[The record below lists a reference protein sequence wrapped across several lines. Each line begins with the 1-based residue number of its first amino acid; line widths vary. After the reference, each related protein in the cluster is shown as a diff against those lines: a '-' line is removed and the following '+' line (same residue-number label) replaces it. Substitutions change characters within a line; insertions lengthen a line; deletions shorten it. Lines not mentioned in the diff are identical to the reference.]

1 MKYLLDTNA
10 LIGLLFRPDFLSD
23 SAISVLLTSENL
35 SVSIASLWE
44 IGIKKSI
51 GKLELDATAEDI
63 SNMCTEMDVRLLN
76 LSPKHIDVMCN
87 LEKIHKDPFDRI
99 IISQAIEEEM
109 ILITSDTII
118 PQYKGLKTLW

>member
-10 LIGLLFRPDFLSD
+10 LIGLLFRPDFLSGIAK
-23 SAISVLLTSENL
+23 SILRTSDNL

-51 GKLELDATAEDI
+51 GKLELDATAEDL
-63 SNMCTEMDVRLLN
+63 SNMCADLGIRLLP
-76 LSPKHIDVMCN
+76 LSPKHIDIMCS

-99 IISQAIEEEM
+99 IISQALEEGM

>member
-63 SNMCTEMDVRLLN
+63 S
-76 LSPKHIDVMCN
+76 K
-87 LEKIHKDPFDRI
+87 
-99 IISQAIEEEM
+99 AIESLRYTLRSNYQANMFEVLRTCGEQIVYHMETGLPMDFRQEENF
-109 ILITSDTII
+109 
-118 PQYKGLKTLW
+118 KK